1 MIDLLQRSFSVGIL
15 FNSIVA
21 YGNKGYGNIVIYA
34 VQHDVSTYNLTIN
47 NSISFGAN
55 GQGLKILSTQDN
67 YRQCQATQNNLLEF
81 TIVIVNSKFNH
92 NNITGVDAVIS
103 INLIGVMFTARI
115 IIHSTEISHNIGI
128 GLAMY
133 FFSYKYQSQF
143 FVTLNN
149 FIVDNNIWQ
158 YENGLQSA
166 ITALS
171 ATTLVLANVS
181 ITNNYNMTGL
191 AVYHTAVMVN
201 GTSSLFH
208 NNTGIDGG
216 GLAMYGNN

>member
-1 MIDLLQRSFSVGIL
+1 MV
-15 FNSIVA
+15 
-21 YGNKGYGNIVIYA
+21 KC
-34 VQHDVSTYNLTIN
+34 
-47 NSISFGAN
+47 
-55 GQGLKILSTQDN
+55 LKILSTQDN

-208 NNTGIDGG
+208 NNTVSEGDVPEGDVGAINKSDTSTGVFST
-216 GLAMYGNN
+216 LDDHCRLPDSLMKALLHSPITFKHSISQVLEHH

>member
-1 MIDLLQRSFSVGIL
+1 M
-15 FNSIVA
+15 
-21 YGNKGYGNIVIYA
+21 
-34 VQHDVSTYNLTIN
+34 
-47 NSISFGAN
+47 
-55 GQGLKILSTQDN
+55 
-67 YRQCQATQNNLLEF
+67 LEF
-81 TIVIVNSKFNH
+81 TIDVIVNSKFNH

-208 NNTGIDGG
+208 NNTGSWRPAILPEGDV
-216 GLAMYGNN
+216 GNTYLTKRYQDSVFTFRHLQSHTVWS